1 MATQSLVVFLTFLN
15 ICHKH
20 KRRDTFKAIWHDV
33 LSVSSTCMDLRPGL
47 VVFLFSAGRAVAQI
61 ELVWTDWLNA
71 TWIMGGGKSRRA
83 HPDKK
88 FTMLSTT
95 CKFPFLTLCF
105 PKSRLLFFF
114 NGHTDQPRD
123 TNRTVVTPWVF
134 TQSGLLARMKR
145 SHWHIGWMDGRLWHV
160 TAERHLQRENKP
172 MDMSTST
179 EMTNKQAWTS
189 WWPYLKH
196 TLTDEGTIAS
206 KVQLLFVKTYGPN
219 LTWARCLSGREWGLW
234 FCGA

>member
-1 MATQSLVVFLTFLN
+1 MGVEGTAEEHIQIQNSQRSPPHANSPSVFLN
-15 ICHKH
+15 H
-20 KRRDTFKAIWHDV
+20 
-33 LSVSSTCMDLRPGL
+33 VS
-47 VVFLFSAGRAVAQI
+47 
-61 ELVWTDWLNA
+61 
-71 TWIMGGGKSRRA
+71 
-83 HPDKK
+83 
-88 FTMLSTT
+88 
-95 CKFPFLTLCF
+95 
-105 PKSRLLFFF
+105 FFF
-114 NGHTDQPRD
+114 NGHTDQLRD

-160 TAERHLQRENKP
+160 TADRHLQRENKP

-234 FCGA
+234 FCGGL